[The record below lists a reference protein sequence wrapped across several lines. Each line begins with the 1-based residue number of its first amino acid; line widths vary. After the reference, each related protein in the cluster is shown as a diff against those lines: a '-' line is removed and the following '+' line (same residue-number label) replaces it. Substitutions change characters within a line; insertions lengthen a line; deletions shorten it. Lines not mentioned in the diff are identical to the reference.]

1 MRREIWENRSIYLGP
16 LIFAGFVL
24 LGFMFRLHDLPGAEA
39 RGACCSSRPSAG
51 RHRDALRRGD
61 RNAGCRGVPVGA
73 FYCLD
78 ALYGERRERSI
89 LFWKSLP
96 VSDLTT
102 VLSKITIPLVVLP
115 VICMALSFCVHL
127 IWLLV
132 SSIVLLIGGVSPA
145 TTFAHVPLFQLW
157 IAMIY
162 SWLAVVLWHAP
173 IYSWLLLVSSWARK
187 APFLWAVLP
196 FVAIGIFERIA
207 FGSQYVTSFVRY
219 RVVGW
224 FYQAI
229 GRYATR
235 RPPFSTPSRSSTPG
249 RYLATPGLWLGL
261 CFAARL
267 LRRCPA
273 APLSRSCLIQPFTQR
288 SDQPDSPSRYENHAD
303 SHVIAAFSLA
313 ASAFAA
319 ENADAH

>member
-1 MRREIWENRSIYLGP
+1 LETIPAAEPTAKTRDVRPFYWSVRREIWENRSIYLGP
-16 LIFAGFVL
+16 LLFAGFVL
-24 LGFMFRLHDLPGAEA
+24 LGLCFRLHDLPERRRAALLLEPAKAKGAIEM
-39 RGACCSSRPSAG
+39 PY
-51 RHRDALRRGD
+51 DAAIGMLVV
-61 RNAGCRGVPVGA
+61 AAFLIGA

-102 VLSKITIPLVVLP
+102 VLSKIAIPLVVLP
-115 VICMALSFCVHL
+115 IICMVLSLCVHL
-127 IWLLV
+127 MWLLV

-173 IYSWLLLVSSWARK
+173 IYAWLLLVSSWARK

-196 FVAIGIFERIA
+196 FVAMGIFERVA

-224 FYQAI
+224 FYQAMVVTPH
-229 GRYATR
+229 GT
-235 RPPFSTPSRSSTPG
+235 STADPLADLTPG
-249 RYLATPGLWLGL
+249 RFLATPGLWLGL
-261 CFAARL
+261 LFAAACLFGAVR
-267 LRRCPA
+267 LRRYRGP
-273 APLSRSCLIQPFTQR
+273 
-288 SDQPDSPSRYENHAD
+288 
-303 SHVIAAFSLA
+303 V
-313 ASAFAA
+313 
-319 ENADAH
+319 

>member
-1 MRREIWENRSIYLGP
+1 MNAPTTIPAADSTATTRDVRPFYWSVRREIWENRSIYLGP

-24 LGFMFRLHDLPGAEA
+24 LGLMFRLHDLPERRRAALLLDPAKAKAAIEM
-39 RGACCSSRPSAG
+39 PY
-51 RHRDALRRGD
+51 DAAIGMLVV
-61 RNAGCRGVPVGA
+61 AAFLIGA

-96 VSDLTT
+96 VSDFTT
-102 VLSKITIPLVVLP
+102 VLSKIAIPLAVLP
-115 VICMALSFCVHL
+115 VICMVLSLCVHL

-173 IYSWLLLVSSWARK
+173 IYAWLLLVSSWARK

-196 FVAIGIFERIA
+196 FVALGIFERVA
-207 FGSQYVTSFVRY
+207 FGSQYVT
-219 RVVGW
+219 
-224 FYQAI
+224 
-229 GRYATR
+229 
-235 RPPFSTPSRSSTPG
+235 
-249 RYLATPGLWLGL
+249 
-261 CFAARL
+261 L
-267 LRRCPA
+267 LP
-273 APLSRSCLIQPFTQR
+273 PLSRGRLVLPRLRRRRRHGTIVEP
-288 SDQPDSPSRYENHAD
+288 
-303 SHVIAAFSLA
+303 LA
-313 ASAFAA
+313 ASRPGDFSARPASGLDSLFAA
-319 ENADAH
+319 APASTALSACAAIAVLFDPHSL